1 MSEISP
7 SSAPKLPSGVRLK
20 DDKVRGSWSLLGPER
35 VFQLD
40 DVAVEILSRCD
51 GVRTLEAIEADLAE
65 AFDVNVADVSDD
77 VREFLVGMAEKGMV
91 QL

>member
-1 MSEISP
+1 MSEIFP
-7 SSAPKLPSGVRLK
+7 SSAPKLPRGVRLK
-20 DDKVRGSWSLLGPER
+20 DDKVRGGWSLLGPER

>member
-1 MSEISP
+1 MSEIS
-7 SSAPKLPSGVRLK
+7 SSCAPKLPRGVRLQ
-20 DDKVRGSWSLLGPER
+20 DDKVRGGWCLLGPER

-65 AFDVNVADVSDD
+65 TFDVNVADMSDD